1 MDATYTQQNTL
12 PEKDVIL
19 THAFFN
25 GVKDLADDFELP
37 GVGDFE
43 FCCLLSLSNSLEY
56 SRPSLGRCK
65 LPAGDRNG
73 SLPICS
79 DICSHICRPIRSFF
93 LCVYQHH

>member
-43 FCCLLSLSNSLEY
+43 FCCLLSRFDSPEY
-56 SRPSLGRCK
+56 SLPGSGRCR
-65 LPAGDRNG
+65 LSAGN
-73 SLPICS
+73 
-79 DICSHICRPIRSFF
+79 
-93 LCVYQHH
+93 